1 MCRPVL
7 GGARRRQPV
16 DKPCSWN
23 VLARHARERARAP
36 VRYPPHI
43 LDEIRA
49 RLPVSA
55 IVGRKV
61 RLKKAGR
68 EWKGLSPFNT
78 EKSPSFFVNDQKG
91 FYHCFSS
98 GKHGDIFTF
107 LMETEGLPFL
117 EAVERLA
124 AEAGVPLPRQR
135 VESRETAE
143 RKRDLYEVLELACRF
158 FEGQLQTA
166 KGQAARDYLARRA
179 ISPGTQAEFRVGFAP
194 DERGGLLAHLREK
207 GVEDEQFVAAGL
219 AVRPEDGRPIYDR
232 FRGRLIIP

>member
-1 MCRPVL
+1 M
-7 GGARRRQPV
+7 
-16 DKPCSWN
+16 
-23 VLARHARERARAP
+23 
-36 VRYPPHI
+36 RYPPAV

-55 IVGRKV
+55 VVGRKV

-68 EWKGLSPFNT
+68 EWKGLSPFNA

-107 LMETEGLPFL
+107 LMETEGLPFP

-124 AEAGVPLPRQR
+124 AEAGVPLPKQT

-158 FEGQLQTA
+158 FEGQLQDREGPSRPRLSRPPGDLSGNA
-166 KGQAARDYLARRA
+166 GGVPGRVRA
-179 ISPGTQAEFRVGFAP
+179 
-194 DERGGLLAHLREK
+194 
-207 GVEDEQFVAAGL
+207 
-219 AVRPEDGRPIYDR
+219 
-232 FRGRLIIP
+232 